1 MAVGDVKNGLVSIS
15 ANGSAVI
22 QPPSGEEWMI
32 VNITVSG
39 AASLYWTDGTTDV
52 LIDSSTGGKTWANF
66 KWFITNTLYLK
77 VVDDSGGGINMVYD
91 GVQTK

>member
-1 MAVGDVKNGLVSIS
+1 MAVGDVKGNIVSIG
-15 ANGSAVI
+15 AGGNAVI
-22 QPPSGEEWMI
+22 QPPAGEEWMI
-32 VNITVSG
+32 VNISVSD

-52 LIDSSTGGKTWANF
+52 YIDSSQGSQTWANY

-77 VVDDSGGGINMVYD
+77 VVDDSGAGISMVYN